1 MSWRAAATWRD
12 QGAPPLTTALARTR
26 GVGLR
31 GALTERR
38 ARSWASRVLRARA
51 GWTSDFGGEQFAL
64 GRAFYTH
71 LETGSSAAYFRDVA
85 ASDARVEAALP
96 GLQSFMRDLLGA
108 MVGGTTRQRPG
119 FCAAGVHV
127 FPAGEHLSREGG
139 VVHFDLEGLTPH
151 QLRRRA
157 RAVTLVVMLQ
167 APARGGGLKLWDHAW
182 QGRPEPDPDELP
194 PPRAMRSRAGDAV
207 LIEAYRLHQIESFA
221 GDLDRISATLHAA
234 EVDRDVWET
243 WF

>member
-1 MSWRAAATWRD
+1 MSWRAAGPWRE
-12 QGAPPLTTALARTR
+12 QGAPALTNQLAVAR

-31 GALTERR
+31 GALGERR
-38 ARSWASRVLRARA
+38 ARTWARSVLRARG

-71 LETGSSAAYFRDVA
+71 LETGRSAAYFRDVA

-96 GLQSFMRDLLGA
+96 GLQPFMRELLGA
-108 MVGGTTRQRPG
+108 MVGGATRQRPG

-139 VVHFDLEGLTPH
+139 IVHFDLEGLTPH

-167 APARGGGLKLWDHAW
+167 PPARGGGLKLWDQVW
-182 QGRPEPDPDELP
+182 QGGPEPDPENLP

-207 LIEAYRLHQIESFA
+207 LIEAYRLHQIESFGGA
-221 GDLDRISATLHAA
+221 LDRISATLHAA